1 MIHKLEFLNNVHGS
15 HRINVTVRNGLKWSR
30 QVRKFDIVNIAETGK
45 APTAQARI
53 EGVIT
58 CRFADIPEFI
68 LVWENDESCR
78 SYCGLAD
85 CMAATYPGFTPND
98 TVTVLFY
105 RIIDVKGQN

>member
-30 QVRKFDIVNIAETGK
+30 QVRKFDIVNVAETGDT
-45 APTAQARI
+45 PSFQARI
-53 EGVIT
+53 EGVVT

-68 LVWENDESCR
+68 LINEHDESCR
-78 SYCGLAD
+78 TYYGLAD
-85 CMAATYPGFTPND
+85 CMAKTYPGFTPND

-105 RIIDVKGQN
+105 RIIDAKGQD